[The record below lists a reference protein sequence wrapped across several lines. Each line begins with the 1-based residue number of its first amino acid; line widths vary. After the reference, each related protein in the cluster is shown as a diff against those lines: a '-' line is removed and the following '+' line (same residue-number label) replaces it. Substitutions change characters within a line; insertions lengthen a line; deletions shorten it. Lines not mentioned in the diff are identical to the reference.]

1 MDFTGRVTVFFIL
14 MPCCLGSLLD
24 AQSLVFFT
32 SLLFVLTLSK
42 RRPQMVHG
50 QEGYPY
56 PDSVREVEEQRE
68 GEAGIRSDPMTR
80 PTDVRK
86 HQEVRHCFPH
96 RHDVHVVRHQP
107 GMATGLVVL
116 MKKNRKY
123 DNNNHYKTVL
133 TRAWTLCT
141 T

>member
-14 MPCCLGSLLD
+14 MPCCFDALLG
-24 AQSLVFFT
+24 AQSLVFFP

-116 MKKNRKY
+116 MKKIENMIIIITIK
-123 DNNNHYKTVL
+123 L
-133 TRAWTLCT
+133 F
-141 T
+141 